1 MPERLDHG
9 NLPFGWI
16 AHHKDFTSALE
27 AEENAYRIAINRAT
41 TKEERIAALKRFIK
55 HMEGLREKI
64 KPMGKC
70 HLKYYEEYIL
80 QGETKQRKEELYRL
94 TGITR
99 QKPQNKPVRRSKKR
113 TGISALLRKKLW
125 KLPVWAYLAILIL
138 IIILASGNNTTAPN
152 QISVTPTT
160 VTVDGTNLGAY
171 GKEVNGF
178 VGYYIPEGTYTVSNT
193 VDHAVQITVYIDPET
208 VSVQQHPIVLQAY
221 GHDQITIQSGEF
233 VKLSDTDTLVSFV
246 PVQ

>member
-16 AHHKDFTSALE
+16 AHHKDFTCALE

-55 HMEGLREKI
+55 HMEGLRKKI

-99 QKPQNKPVRRSKKR
+99 QKPQNKPVSRSKKR
-113 TGISALLRKKLW
+113 TGISALLKKKL
-125 KLPVWAYLAILIL
+125 
-138 IIILASGNNTTAPN
+138 
-152 QISVTPTT
+152 
-160 VTVDGTNLGAY
+160 
-171 GKEVNGF
+171 
-178 VGYYIPEGTYTVSNT
+178 
-193 VDHAVQITVYIDPET
+193 
-208 VSVQQHPIVLQAY
+208 
-221 GHDQITIQSGEF
+221 
-233 VKLSDTDTLVSFV
+233 
-246 PVQ
+246 